1 MASLSSNPHRLQPAV
16 HQDASTED
24 FFDTAELPKVA
35 KWATAGFG
43 ALTGLLT
50 FFGIKNQML
59 SRVLNEDRTPALW
72 VIVMIGAGVVVSA
85 IGLGLKGTVR
95 AQAWM
100 LVVAITVVLG
110 LTMQFLDN
118 DWNDN
123 AWAGWAARG
132 TGIALVGL
140 ALLAYGRRWLMPAAI
155 ALILLAT
162 TCTSAG
168 LYTAAKLSITANGS
182 NESLN
187 VRAVLATSGDDPG
200 LKITLKGA
208 KQRDG
213 QVVVYG
219 YREPPEKLPSS
230 IDSGAI
236 GKDSNAVRL
245 WRTAFYASNSRTV
258 NETYTLPIQGRDWAV
273 IQVSS
278 CVLSADEADVDK
290 ASCTPTE
297 QTVFTGGRALAT
309 PVPVGTLA
317 LRPGGKR
324 ITAKA
329 TATGLRTGEYLR
341 VWLRREGS
349 RKARA
354 MVKTAQQTAAPDTNG
369 AVAWAGT
376 YTTSSGVRWRLIVA
390 RCTINKPCRATTG
403 TTVARL

>member
-1 MASLSSNPHRLQPAV
+1 MASLSSNPKRLRPAV
-16 HQDASTED
+16 HQDASTDD

-72 VIVMIGAGVVVSA
+72 VIVMIGAGVVISA

-100 LVVAITVVLG
+100 FVVAIIVVLG
-110 LTMQFLDN
+110 LTMQFLQN
-118 DWNDN
+118 DWNDT
-123 AWAGWAARG
+123 AWTGWAAWG
-132 TGIALVGL
+132 VGIALVVL
-140 ALLAYGRRWLMPAAI
+140 ALFAFGRRWLMPAAI

-162 TCTSAG
+162 ACTSAG

-182 NESLN
+182 AESLN
-187 VRAVLATSGDDPG
+187 VRAVLATGGDDPG

-213 QVVVYG
+213 QAVVYG
-219 YREPPEKLPSS
+219 YREPPKKLPSL
-230 IDSGAI
+230 IDREAI
-236 GKDSNAVRL
+236 AKDSNAVRL

-258 NETYTLPIQGRDWAV
+258 NETYTLPILGRDWAV

-278 CVLSADEADVDK
+278 CVQSAHDEDVDK
-290 ASCTPTE
+290 ASCTPKE

-317 LRPGGKR
+317 LRPGGRK
-324 ITAKA
+324 IAAKV
-329 TATGLRTGEYLR
+329 TATGLRTGEYVR

-354 MVKTAQQTAAPDTNG
+354 MVKAAQQTAAPDTNG
-369 AVAWAGT
+369 AVTWAGT
-376 YTTSSGVRWRLIVA
+376 YTTRDGVRWRLIVA
-390 RCTINKPCRATTG
+390 RCTINKPCRVAAG